1 MAGMRVLVVDDS
13 PTMRKIIAAQLGQL
27 GYRDVEQAENGQEA
41 LQALQSTPFDLVL
54 TDWNMPV
61 MDGRT
66 LVESIR
72 QAEAIK
78 ETPVLMVTTR
88 NTKGDVVQALQAGV
102 NNFVVKPFKPA
113 DLSKKIDAV
122 LPGGAA

>member
-1 MAGMRVLVVDDS
+1 
-13 PTMRKIIAAQLGQL
+13 MRKIIAAQLGQL